1 MGIVA
6 KPPRRPDRSSDAMK
20 AVIMAG
26 GEGTRLRPL
35 TSNQPKPMMHLA
47 NRPMMEHIVQLLQR
61 HGFDDIVVTVA
72 FMANNIR
79 SYFGDGSEFGVRMVY
94 ATEET
99 PLGTAGSVR
108 NAMDELDERFLVISG
123 DVLTDIDL
131 SQIVSFHEEKGAIA
145 TIGLTAVENPLEFG
159 IVITN
164 EDGSIE
170 RFLEKP
176 GWGQVFSD
184 TVNNGIFVLEPE
196 IFDYIEADRSVD
208 FSGEVFPKLLED
220 RKPLYGYVTEG
231 YWEDVGT
238 LSAYVS
244 AHKDILDGR
253 VEVDVPGFR
262 LDGGIWLGEGA
273 EVDPG
278 ARIDGPAV
286 VGDHCRVEAGARLG
300 PYTVL
305 GNNVMVRSEAQLE
318 RSVVHDG
325 AYIGQG
331 VRLTG
336 AVVGRNGDL
345 RSASRCDD
353 GVVLGD
359 ECFIGAGAH
368 LAANVKVYPFKT
380 VEAGAIVNQSL
391 VWESRGSRTLF
402 GADGVAGLANVDI
415 TPELATRV
423 AMAYATT
430 LKKGATVTTSRDS
443 SRSARML
450 KRAVM
455 AGLNAGGI
463 NVDDL
468 EVAPVPVTRFQVRSQ
483 RAQGG
488 ITVRLVAGD
497 PQSVVIRFFD
507 ALGTDISEATARK
520 IERTFYR
527 EDFRRVFP
535 GDIGDIGFPPRAIE
549 YYTQS
554 IVDTMDTAAIRDQSF
569 KVVVDYAFGSTS
581 FVMPTVL
588 SKLGADVLAVN
599 PYASTPGALAFDPAA
614 HASAVADLVRSSG
627 AHLGAVLDPDGE
639 HVTLIDDEGHVL
651 TDTETLLAFVAL
663 LGQTTDPGCRIAVP
677 VAAPTEVAQ
686 LASEHGL
693 EVLWT
698 KLSTPALMASAL
710 SDDIVMGAS
719 LDGGYIFPRFLPAY
733 DAVAAFTTML
743 ELLARTGNR
752 LSKLVDT
759 LPRTHVIHETV
770 STPSE
775 HKGAVMRS
783 LVETAEGEL
792 QLVDGVKV
800 LTDDGWVLVLPDPED
815 PISHVWAEGP
825 SDSDARRLA
834 QEYVGRIRRLLR

>member
-1 MGIVA
+1 V
-6 KPPRRPDRSSDAMK
+6 K

-35 TSNQPKPMMHLA
+35 TSNQPKPMIHLA

-61 HGFDDIVVTVA
+61 HGFEDIVVTVA

-131 SQIVSFHEEKGAIA
+131 SRIVDFHEEKGSLA

-164 EDGSIE
+164 EDGTIE

-196 IFDYIEADRSVD
+196 IFDYIPPGRPVD
-208 FSGEVFPKLLED
+208 FSSEVFPKLLED
-220 RKPLYGYVTEG
+220 QRPLYGYTCEG

-238 LSAYVS
+238 LAAYVS
-244 AHKDILDGR
+244 AHKDILDER
-253 VEVDVPGFR
+253 VAVDVPGFR

-273 EVDPG
+273 EIDPG
-278 ARIDGPAV
+278 ARVEGPAV
-286 VGDHCRVEAGARLG
+286 IGDHSRVEAGARLG
-300 PYTVL
+300 AYSVL
-305 GNNVMVRSEAQLE
+305 GNNIMVQSEAQLD
-318 RSVVHDG
+318 RTVVHDG
-325 AYIGQG
+325 AYIGHG
-331 VRLTG
+331 VRLLGT
-336 AVVGRNGDL
+336 VVGRNSDL
-345 RSASRCDD
+345 RAGARTDD

-359 ECFIGAGAH
+359 ESFIGAGAH
-368 LAANVKVYPFKT
+368 IGPNVKVYPFKT
-380 VEAGAIVNQSL
+380 VEAGAVVNQSL
-391 VWESRGSRTLF
+391 VWESKGSRTLF
-402 GADGVAGLANVDI
+402 GKDGVAGLANVDI

-430 LKKGATVTTSRDS
+430 LKKGSTVTTSRDS

-450 KRAVM
+450 KRSIM

-488 ITVRLVAGD
+488 ITIRLVEGD
-497 PQSVVIRFFD
+497 AQSVVIRFFD
-507 ALGTDISEATARK
+507 DLGTDISEATARK

-535 GDIGDIGFPPRAIE
+535 GDIGDIGYPPRAVE
-549 YYTQS
+549 HYTQS
-554 IVDTMDTAAIRDQSF
+554 IVDAIDTQMIRGAAF
-569 KVVVDYAFGSTS
+569 KVVIDYAYGTSS
-581 FVMPTVL
+581 FVMPNVL

-599 PYASTPGALAFDPAA
+599 PYASTPGAVAFEMDA
-614 HASAVADLVRSSG
+614 HAANVANLVRSSG
-627 AHLGAVLDPDGE
+627 SHLGAVIDPDGE
-639 HVTLIDDEGHVL
+639 HVRFIDDEAHVL
-651 TDTETLLAFVAL
+651 SDIEALLAFVHL
-663 LGQTTDPGCRIAVP
+663 IGETTEPGSRIAVP
-677 VAAPTEVAQ
+677 VAAPSQVATV
-686 LASEHGL
+686 AESFGL

-698 KLSTPALMASAL
+698 KLSTPALMQSAL
-710 SDDIVMGAS
+710 SDDIVMAAS
-719 LDGGYIFPRFLPAY
+719 LDGGFILPRYLPAF
-733 DAVAAFTTML
+733 DATAAFATML
-743 ELLARTGNR
+743 ELLARTGTR
-752 LSKLVDT
+752 LSKLVGE
-759 LPRTHVIHETV
+759 LPRTHVVHETV

-775 HKGAVMRS
+775 HKGTIMRS
-783 LVETAEGEL
+783 LVESADGEL
-792 QLVDGVKV
+792 QLIDGVKM
-800 LTDDGWVLVLPDPED
+800 LYDDGWVLVLPDPED
-815 PISHVWAEGP
+815 PVSHVWAEAP
-825 SDSDARRLA
+825 SDTDARRRA
-834 QEYVGRIRRLLR
+834 QGVVGRIRRMVK

>member
-6 KPPRRPDRSSDAMK
+6 QGPRRSDRASDAMK

-131 SQIVSFHEEKGAIA
+131 SQIVAFHEEKGAIA

-220 RKPLYGYVTEG
+220 GKPLYGYVTEG

-325 AYIGQG
+325 TYVGQG

-345 RSASRCDD
+345 RPASRCDD

-359 ECFIGAGAH
+359 ECFVGAGAH
-368 LAANVKVYPFKT
+368 LAANVKVYPYKT
-380 VEAGAIVNQSL
+380 VEAGAVVNQSL

-535 GDIGDIGFPPRAIE
+535 GEIGEIDFPPRALE
-549 YYTQS
+549 MYTAALEAT
-554 IVDTMDTAAIRDQSF
+554 VDTEVMAQVGLKAVI
-569 KVVVDYAFGSTS
+569 DYGYGSTS
-581 FVMPTVL
+581 FVMPNVL
-588 SKLGADVLAVN
+588 SKVGADVLAVN
-599 PYASTPGALAFDPAA
+599 PYASTVGAMEYDPAA
-614 HASAVADLVRSSG
+614 HAEQVSALVRASG
-627 AHLGAVLDPDGE
+627 AHVGAVIDPDGE
-639 HVTLIDDEGHVL
+639 HLILVDDTGRVL
-651 TDTETLLAFVAL
+651 SHTQALLAFLRLVSGHLLGDRVAL
-663 LGQTTDPGCRIAVP
+663 P
-677 VAAPTEVAQ
+677 VACTRHAESIVA
-686 LASEHGL
+686 EHG
-693 EVLWT
+693 VAVRWT
-698 KLSTPALMASAL
+698 KLSTPALMDAASETGVGFA
-710 SDDIVMGAS
+710 AS
-719 LDGGYIFPRFLPAY
+719 LDGGYILPGFLPAF
-733 DAVAAFTTML
+733 DAAASLVKLL
-743 ELLARTGNR
+743 ELLARTGRR
-752 LSKLVDT
+752 LSEVVDG
-759 LPRTHVIHETV
+759 LPTPHVVVESV
-770 STPSE
+770 VTPWE
-775 HKGAVMRS
+775 QKGAVMRG
-783 LVETAEGEL
+783 LVELTKDRPLE
-792 QLVDGVKV
+792 LVDGVKV
-800 LTDDGWVLVLPDPED
+800 LHDDAWALALPDPEE
-815 PISHVWAEGP
+815 PVTRVWAEAATDG
-825 SDSDARRLA
+825 DARRLA
-834 QEYVGRIRRLLR
+834 QEYVRRIRQMLR